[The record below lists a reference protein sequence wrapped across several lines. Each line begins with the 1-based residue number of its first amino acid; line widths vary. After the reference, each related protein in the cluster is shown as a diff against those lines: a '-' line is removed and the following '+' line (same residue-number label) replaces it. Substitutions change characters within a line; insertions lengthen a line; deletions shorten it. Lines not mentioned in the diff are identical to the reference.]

1 MTAYTI
7 PSLCGGLAL
16 ALMTVLD
23 PPLASAD
30 EYGDH
35 LARADQ
41 LAHANNYRGALA
53 ELKAAYAIEQAP
65 MLLLSMARLHA
76 QLGDGRE
83 ALDAY
88 RRFKVAVPSAEP
100 ELQKEADAAVAN
112 LGAIYEP
119 RPAADGATTLAR
131 LETLLLGNN
140 ARTETDRLRRRNTGL
155 LAGGSV
161 LFSLGYAAAF
171 FTGSLTWGLGGC
183 DSYRYGST
191 SYLPYGKSTNQQ
203 CAAANA
209 LLLLPIA
216 GPVVSS
222 LVWSSNLAW
231 SIPWTFVGGA
241 AQLGGLAMMI
251 IGGKSNSALT
261 RGPLASVRLLPYST
275 GAQAGL
281 TVAGRF

>member
-100 ELQKEADAAVAN
+100 ELQKEADA
-112 LGAIYEP
+112 
-119 RPAADGATTLAR
+119 
-131 LETLLLGNN
+131 
-140 ARTETDRLRRRNTGL
+140 
-155 LAGGSV
+155 
-161 LFSLGYAAAF
+161 
-171 FTGSLTWGLGGC
+171 
-183 DSYRYGST
+183 
-191 SYLPYGKSTNQQ
+191 
-203 CAAANA
+203 
-209 LLLLPIA
+209 
-216 GPVVSS
+216 
-222 LVWSSNLAW
+222 
-231 SIPWTFVGGA
+231 
-241 AQLGGLAMMI
+241 
-251 IGGKSNSALT
+251 
-261 RGPLASVRLLPYST
+261 
-275 GAQAGL
+275 
-281 TVAGRF
+281 